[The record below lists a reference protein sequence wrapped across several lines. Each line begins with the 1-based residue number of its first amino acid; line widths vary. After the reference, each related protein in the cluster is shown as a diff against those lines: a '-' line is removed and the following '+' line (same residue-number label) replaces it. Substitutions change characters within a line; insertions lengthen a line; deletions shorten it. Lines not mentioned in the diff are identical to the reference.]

1 MATSNVKEN
10 FNQSNHKLTYFRHER
25 TKNIPLDCAK
35 SIVKVTKKKFTNFL
49 PICEGKVVKPK
60 LVAALPYEP
69 TLSHW
74 LLCQQWIINKLL
86 ILCGG
91 KYNFLSKNLNI
102 KSSATCLFYDTVQ
115 IYHEKA
121 KGWGDWDINKTKWPL
136 KEQLD
141 VGNNKWQRNF
151 GRIQRN
157 ANCIFLYAR
166 KIEDFLFLWV
176 ANGVFSIIFNASWTN
191 VKRNW
196 RQ

>member
-1 MATSNVKEN
+1 M
-10 FNQSNHKLTYFRHER
+10 
-25 TKNIPLDCAK
+25 
-35 SIVKVTKKKFTNFL
+35 KKQRA
-49 PICEGKVVKPK
+49 EG
-60 LVAALPYEP
+60 
-69 TLSHW
+69 
-74 LLCQQWIINKLL
+74 IR
-86 ILCGG
+86 
-91 KYNFLSKNLNI
+91 
-102 KSSATCLFYDTVQ
+102 
-115 IYHEKA
+115 
-121 KGWGDWDINKTKWPL
+121 DINKTKWPL